1 MANSHASFWEA
12 VVGAAQSLRGAK
24 LRTFLTLLGIILA
37 TTTLISVMSV
47 ISGMN
52 VVVAQNITD
61 MGADGYMVAR
71 IVMMQWDP
79 KKYLEMLRRNPQ
91 LTREEFDFLRTHT
104 TLTSQMGMSAE
115 RTVTINR
122 SKERSENVD
131 LRGASPAIAVI
142 SNYQAGDGRFF
153 SDAENRQRMSVAF
166 IGHDI
171 QTKFFGEGDPI
182 GQTID
187 IEGTP
192 FTVVGVSKA
201 KGSVLG
207 QSQDNFVVIPVETYF
222 KTWGARSGMVYYG
235 MAVDHE
241 HLIQAQEEARMML
254 RSYRHLKG
262 KDDDTFSM
270 LSSDALLAF
279 WEQLTKAIAA
289 TAVGV
294 VSVFMVVGGVVIMNI
309 MLAVVTERTHE
320 IGIRKSVGA
329 RNRDILNQFLVESAM
344 LSGLGGLIGVTLAW
358 LLSVL
363 VRTATPVPTSVPVTA
378 VIVGVTL
385 SAAVGLFFGIYPAR
399 RAAHLDPIEAL
410 RMER

>member
-1 MANSHASFWEA
+1 MANTHASFWEA
-12 VVGAAQSLRGAK
+12 VAGAAQSLRAAK

-52 VVVAQNITD
+52 VVVAQNISD
-61 MGADGYMVAR
+61 MGADGYVVTR

-91 LTREEFDFLRTHT
+91 LSREEFEFLRTHT
-104 TLTSQMGMSAE
+104 TLTAQMGMSAE
-115 RTVTINR
+115 SSVTVHKG
-122 SKERSENVD
+122 KERSENVD

-142 SNYQAGDGRFF
+142 ANYQAESGRFF
-153 SDAENRQRMSVAF
+153 SESENRQHMNVAF

-171 QTKFFGEGDPI
+171 QTKFFGEGESL
-182 GQTID
+182 GQTI
-187 IEGTP
+187 EVNGTP
-192 FTVVGVSKA
+192 FAVVGVSKA

-222 KTWGARSGMVYYG
+222 KIWGARSGMDYYG
-235 MAVDHE
+235 MAIDHD
-241 HLIQAQEEARMML
+241 HLIQAQEEARML
-254 RSYRHLKG
+254 VRVYRHLKA
-262 KDDDTFSM
+262 KDDDTFS
-270 LSSDALLAF
+270 LLTSDALLAF
-279 WEQLTKAIAA
+279 WEQLTKAVAA

-329 RNRDILNQFLVESAM
+329 RNKDILNQFLVESAM
-344 LSGLGGLIGVTLAW
+344 LSGLGGVIGVTLAW

-363 VRTATPVPTSVPVTA
+363 VRSATPVPTSIPITA
-378 VIVGVTL
+378 VIVGVTV